1 MEQLRQQRRRL
12 AAYHALAVCRAL
24 RKGPLVYAL
33 AKYDFLVLFP
43 VHPQTV
49 ARSRRAFTPSR
60 AKDDPSDAEVLLA
73 LLARHR
79 DKLPRWTPAS
89 PELRALQQG
98 VEIGRTLVGDKV
110 RLTNRLTAALKNYS
124 PQVVE
129 WFAAKDP
136 TIFCDFLTHW
146 PPLSAVQQAPET
158 ALLTSFQIHKARF
171 RKVNEQRLV
180 QIRTAHPLTEAP
192 GVLRPNQLL
201 VSTLVQQLKV
211 VLDGS
216 KQVDTAIPELFA
228 QHHDA
233 ALFLSLLGAG
243 QQYAPRL
250 LVAFGEDRAR
260 YARAEDL
267 LPYAGIAPVT
277 ERSGQTS
284 WVHWRSSC
292 PKFLRQS
299 FVAWAGE
306 SIRHSFWASAFS
318 HSQRVKGKSHQ
329 MAVRAVTFKWIRI
342 VFRCWQTRKPYDE
355 AKYLLAL
362 KAKGSPLLTP
372 FAPSSS

>member
-1 MEQLRQQRRRL
+1 M
-12 AAYHALAVCRAL
+12 
-24 RKGPLVYAL
+24 
-33 AKYDFLVLFP
+33 
-43 VHPQTV
+43 
-49 ARSRRAFTPSR
+49 
-60 AKDDPSDAEVLLA
+60 A

-129 WFAAKDP
+129 WFAAKDT

-158 ALLTSFQIHKARF
+158 ALLTSFQIHKARY

-180 QIRTAHPLTEAP
+180 QIRPAHPLTEAP
-192 GVLRPNQLL
+192 GVIRPNPLL

-228 QHHDA
+228 PHQDA
-233 ALFLSLLGAG
+233 ALFRSLPGAG

-250 LVAFGEDRAR
+250 LVAFGEDCAR
-260 YARAEDL
+260 YARTEDL

-284 WVHWRSSC
+284 WGHWRYSC

-299 FVAWAGE
+299 FVAWAEE

-318 HSQRVKGKSHQ
+318 RSHRVKGKSHQ
-329 MAVRAVTFKWIRI
+329 RAVRAVAFKWMRI